1 MASHASSGTRIE
13 ERERRVYKDAHAAQF
28 VKIRHFPAL
37 SQVTSSGDNII
48 LLQDAMDNAETNA
61 HRSTRQSLRM
71 ERIQSRVGDADAS
84 FQALLGPKSMLNEF
98 RGAVLCKHT
107 KARDVRDSEG
117 FDDASPRPAPNRRP
131 RPVFNAG
138 SASEAKSR
146 IARPKDYDY
155 PTGIHSREDRVLSP
169 AQQALVDEAR
179 AMDSKPTWA
188 TTNATKARGTI
199 EASYYMNSPMHDM
212 ALDRKYIKQII
223 RMTVRGGGAGL
234 DASSSNAAAH
244 AQVLH

>member
-48 LLQDAMDNAETNA
+48 LLQDAMDNADTNA

-84 FQALLGPKSMLNEF
+84 
-98 RGAVLCKHT
+98 
-107 KARDVRDSEG
+107 
-117 FDDASPRPAPNRRP
+117 
-131 RPVFNAG
+131 VFNAG

-155 PTGIHSREDRVLSP
+155 PTGIHCREDRVLSP
-169 AQQALVDEAR
+169 AQQALVVGR
-179 AMDSKPTWA
+179 
-188 TTNATKARGTI
+188 
-199 EASYYMNSPMHDM
+199 
-212 ALDRKYIKQII
+212 
-223 RMTVRGGGAGL
+223 
-234 DASSSNAAAH
+234 
-244 AQVLH
+244 

>member
-48 LLQDAMDNAETNA
+48 LLQDAMDNADTNA

-71 ERIQSRVGDADAS
+71 ERIQRMSVTV
-84 FQALLGPKSMLNEF
+84 K
-98 RGAVLCKHT
+98 
-107 KARDVRDSEG
+107 DSTT
-117 FDDASPRPAPNRRP
+117 PAHDQPPTVAPGR
-131 RPVFNAG
+131 
-138 SASEAKSR
+138 ASEAKSR

-169 AQQALVDEAR
+169 AQQALV
-179 AMDSKPTWA
+179 
-188 TTNATKARGTI
+188 
-199 EASYYMNSPMHDM
+199 
-212 ALDRKYIKQII
+212 
-223 RMTVRGGGAGL
+223 VR
-234 DASSSNAAAH
+234 S
-244 AQVLH
+244 